1 MRLLSKF
8 FLYLFSIIILFA
20 IVGAAGG
27 VYLLWHYGRELP
39 DYKQLADYNPPTV
52 TRVHAGDGQ
61 LIAEYAREKRVFV
74 PISAIPRRVTNAF
87 VAAEDQNFY
96 RHHGVDPIALA
107 RAVATNIVYY
117 VKGRRLIGASTIT
130 QQVAKNFL
138 LTNEATLDRKIKEA
152 ILAFRIESALSK
164 DRIMELYANEIYL
177 GYGSFGVAAAALNYF
192 GKSLDELTIAESAYL
207 AALPKAPS
215 NYHPIRRHD
224 EAIARRNWVIDRMA
238 EEGFITRAEAGE
250 ARMQPLKV
258 VALNTSLTGSYSYFN
273 DANYF
278 VEEVRRELT
287 DRYGPDGVTE
297 GGLSVRTTISPKLQ
311 TMAIHALRQGL
322 EQYDRRHGF
331 RGPVTTIETDGNW
344 IDALREV
351 PMPKGVRGWSLAVVL
366 KVHNAKAEIGLADE
380 SVGTIPFAEMRWARK
395 PKKNQRVGSSLKHVS
410 DALSVG
416 DVVLVEPVKLGP
428 PPKKG
433 ADPIEYPEGTY
444 ALRQVPEVN
453 GAILAMDPH
462 TGRVLAMVGGWS
474 YERSQFNRATQAK
487 RQPGSSF
494 KPFVYLTA
502 LENGFTPATM
512 ILDAPFVMDQGPGL
526 PKWKPANYSKKFYG
540 PSPMRIG
547 IEKSRNLMTVR
558 LAKAV
563 GIEKVAATARRFHLI
578 ENMPPQLSYSLG
590 AGEVR
595 LIDMVAAYGM
605 IDNGG
610 KELTATLVDQ
620 IQDRH
625 GKTIF
630 KHDERPCIGCQ
641 NVAYYGQDVPI
652 LPDVRKQI
660 ADSASTYQVITMM
673 EGVVK
678 RGTGR
683 RLRSLGRPLAGKTG
697 TTNDSRDAWFMG
709 VTPDLVVG
717 TYVGFDNPISL
728 GRQPWGGQETG
739 SSVAAPV
746 IKAFFTEA
754 LKDQPSIP
762 FRTPPGIQMVRI
774 DAETGKLAGPG
785 SNKVIVEAFKPG
797 TEPKPNGSATII
809 DGSDVDLTG
818 DGEEGRPLR
827 GQTGSRR
834 GLY

>member
-1 MRLLSKF
+1 MRFLLKS
-8 FLYLFSIIILFA
+8 FLYLFSITMLLGII
-20 IVGAAGG
+20 GAGAG
-27 VYLLWHYGRELP
+27 VYMLWHYGRELP
-39 DYKQLADYNPPTV
+39 DYKQLADYEPPTV

-61 LIAEYAREKRVFV
+61 MIAEYAREKRVFV

-107 RAVATNIVYY
+107 RAVVTNVIYY
-117 VKGRRLIGASTIT
+117 IEGRRLIGASTIT

-138 LTNEATLDRKIKEA
+138 LTNEFSLERKIKEA

-177 GYGSFGVAAAALNYF
+177 GYGSYGVAAAALNYF
-192 GKSLDELTIAESAYL
+192 GKSLDELSVAEAAYL

-238 EEGFITRAEAGE
+238 EEGFIERAVAFD
-250 ARMQPLKV
+250 ARMEPLKV
-258 VALNTSLTGSYSYFN
+258 AELNQSLTGSYSYFQ

-278 VEEVRRELT
+278 VEEVRRELSE
-287 DRYGPDGVTE
+287 RYSPDGVTE

-311 TMAIHALRQGL
+311 TIAINALRYGL
-322 EQYDRRHGF
+322 ERYDRRHGY
-331 RGPVTTIETDGNW
+331 RGPVTTIEADGNW
-344 IDALREV
+344 IEKLRAVDA
-351 PMPKGVRGWSLAVVL
+351 PSGVRDWQLAVVL
-366 KVHNAKAEIGLADE
+366 DVEKDAVEIGLADK
-380 SVGTIPFAEMRWARK
+380 SVGNLPFAEMRWARE
-395 PKKNQRVGSSLKHVS
+395 PRKNQRTGPRPKRPFDVVKK
-410 DALSVG
+410 G
-416 DVVLVEPVKLGP
+416 DVILVEAVTQGA

-433 ADPIEYPEGTY
+433 ADPVDYPEGTY
-444 ALRQVPEVN
+444 ALRQIPEVN

-462 TGRVLAMVGGWS
+462 TGRVLAMVGGYS
-474 YERSQFNRATQAK
+474 FDRSQFNRATQAK
-487 RQPGSSF
+487 RQPGSAF
-494 KPFVYLTA
+494 KPFVYLSA

-558 LAKAV
+558 LAQAV
-563 GIEKVAATARRFHLI
+563 GIEIVADYARRFNLI
-578 ENMPPQLSYSLG
+578 EDMPHQLSYALG
-590 AGEVR
+590 AGEVK
-595 LIDMVAAYGM
+595 LINMVAAYGM
-605 IDNGG
+605 LVNGG
-610 KELTATLVDQ
+610 KELTPTLVDQ
-620 IQDRH
+620 VQDRH

-630 KHDERPCIGCQ
+630 KHDKRPCEGCR
-641 NVAYYGQDVPI
+641 NVSYNGQAVPS
-652 LPDVRKQI
+652 LPDIRDQV
-660 ADSASTYQVITMM
+660 ADPASTYQIITML

-683 RLRSLGRPLAGKTG
+683 RLRSLGKPIAGKTG
-697 TTNDSRDAWFMG
+697 TTNDSRDTWFMG

-717 TYVGFDNPISL
+717 TYVGFDTPISL
-728 GRQPWGGQETG
+728 GRQTWGGQETG
-739 SSVAAPV
+739 SSVAVPV
-746 IKAFFTEA
+746 IKAFMKEA
-754 LKDQPSIP
+754 LKDQPSVP
-762 FRTPPGIQMVRI
+762 FRTPPGIRMVRI
-774 DAETGKLAGPG
+774 DAETGRLARPG

-797 TEPKPNGSATII
+797 TEPGPNSASTIV
-809 DGSDVDLTG
+809 DGSDSDAEG
-818 DGEEGRPLR
+818 GEDGRPLR